1 MPRLAGNDDGLSGHK
16 APPTLG
22 GQGPRHLEGDVGSDP
37 GQTFPLSLARGVC
50 FPHRRMRILIT
61 GICGFVGSTLA
72 RALQAA
78 GHTVAGF
85 DNFIRPGSETN
96 RAPLEKLGIKVL
108 TADLRDAAAMAA
120 LPAADF
126 VLDAAANPS
135 VLAGIDGKTS
145 SRELVDHNL
154 TGTIHIL
161 EYCKTHKAGFILL
174 STSRVYSIAPLARL
188 PVAVRDDALVPDPTK
203 PLPPGLSAAGLDETF
218 ATQAPISLYG
228 ATKLASEAM
237 ALEYGETFGF
247 PVFINRCGVLA
258 GAGQFGRADQGI
270 FAYWLNAWLRK
281 RPLKYLGFG
290 GHGHQVRDCL
300 HPRDLLPLLER
311 QFAAP
316 RLDVAERVAN
326 FSGGAASAMSLK
338 QLSDWCARRFE
349 PHTVVQ
355 DGTPRPFDIPWIVL
369 DHAKASRIWGWH
381 PATPVAA
388 ILEEI
393 AVHAGEHPEW
403 LDLSAPR

>member
-1 MPRLAGNDDGLSGHK
+1 
-16 APPTLG
+16 
-22 GQGPRHLEGDVGSDP
+22 
-37 GQTFPLSLARGVC
+37 
-50 FPHRRMRILIT
+50 MRILIT

-72 RALQAA
+72 RGLIAA
-78 GHTVAGF
+78 GHQVSGF

-96 RAPLEKLGIKVL
+96 RATLEKLGATIL
-108 TADLRDAAAMAA
+108 TADLRDVRAMDA

-126 VLDAAANPS
+126 VVDAAANPS
-135 VLAGIDGKTS
+135 VLAGVDGKTS

-154 TGTIHIL
+154 TGTINVL

-174 STSRVYSIAPLARL
+174 STSRVYSIPPLVSL
-188 PVAVRDDALVPDPTK
+188 PLSPVNDALCLRSPASD
-203 PLPPGLSAAGLDETF
+203 LPAGVSSAGLDESF
-218 ATQAPISLYG
+218 ATQAPVSLYG

-247 PVFINRCGVLA
+247 PVFVNRCGVMA

-270 FAYWLNAWLRK
+270 FAYWINAWLRK

-290 GHGHQVRDCL
+290 GLGHQVRDCL
-300 HPRDLLPLLER
+300 HPRDLLPVLEK

-316 RLDVAERVAN
+316 KLTAADRLAN

-338 QLSDWCARRFE
+338 QLSDGCARRFG

-355 DGTPRPFDIPWIVL
+355 DGTPRPFDIGWMVL
-369 DHAKASRIWGWH
+369 DHAKATRVWNWR
-381 PATPVAA
+381 PTTPTAA
-388 ILEEI
+388 VLEEI
-393 AVHAGEHPEW
+393 AVHAEQNPGW
-403 LDLSAPR
+403 LELSAPR